1 MALKDYVF
9 DLSDVSV
16 NGLAGD
22 ISVKSSGQTLA
33 TVSAASILTTPVV
46 INGYGTFTFNGG
58 KVTFKADA
66 ALPVGSYT
74 VTTAND
80 SDHVSLDAF
89 NASKASKGI
98 TLVADA
104 GAEFVG
110 TTGDDTVSITAASAS
125 ASVRGGFG
133 ADTFVFGSD
142 VASSVEDYKYSEGD
156 VVSLGFSASNIAL
169 DSIGTFTA
177 DSASVKAD
185 ENNSEGLFYVDLN
198 KDDGS
203 KVLMATASGHKS
215 DVSVTLSDKA
225 GLVDVSAA
233 DTAVVDLGTG
243 SDTVKS
249 ADSTALTLKVGRAD
263 GNNSIATSLD
273 ANDTLQI
280 ISGDMGDIKATGSN
294 VTIAATTLTGALN
307 NTDGT
312 YSVNVQFGSEA
323 AKKLV
328 YNLGGT
334 SVNYAADAG
343 YYLGKGDGKLVVTAN
358 TASVDVDMAK
368 STSGITGVDLTGA
381 AAGKDVNIVAKGDT
395 SIDASSVAHAGATW
409 TFDLTA
415 KDSSTGKDKLV
426 LTNATGKDVVK
437 LSTTGGVDEIT
448 GFNAS
453 EDVIELT
460 GVSELAKDTFSVSAD
475 TNLVLKDGATITLAS
490 DVKTGDVTIVLGD
503 KTEKVAFADTS
514 KKAVVTKDTT
524 KVINTSA
531 AAGSVDFVVDVDAE
545 NGVGVIDLANSGV
558 GKAQFIGEF
567 GNVSVDTSAAAA
579 LVIGN
584 ENDNTI
590 TVNGDKSAAVWAG
603 AKSDNNINL
612 TAATAQDIVWTGSL
626 DGKNTVTG
634 FGNND
639 VVYVYDANLTA
650 QDVASKLSVK
660 KSTGDVVFTTSDT
673 ASLTLSA
680 IGAVGKTI
688 NVMGADEKGYK
699 AVVGDFTAT
708 NTVDFDKDASIF
720 LTEKNGKLEVGNTA
734 VAEGTVTAIDLSGT
748 LEGNDKL
755 YVGVKDIDASGSAGS
770 FLLIGNNANGAI
782 LKGGQTGNAIWGGGN
797 ASQTMTGVAGVTD
810 IFWFGTQDGHDTAAA
825 FETAKDVVFLYN
837 ATNINE
843 IELGFGANTNVIF
856 SATGST
862 LTLNGVTE
870 NTVGN
875 VTFMLNDG
883 AGAGT
888 YKYYNYDAD
897 SKSFVEK
904 K

>member
-1 MALKDYVF
+1 MALNNYVF
-9 DLSDVSV
+9 DLSGVSADGSV
-16 NGLAGD
+16 GD
-22 ISVKSSGQTLA
+22 ISVKSGVQTLA
-33 TVSAASILTTPVV
+33 TASAAGISITPVV
-46 INGYGTFTFNGG
+46 IDGFGTFTFNNG

-74 VTTAND
+74 VTTAGD
-80 SDHVSLDAF
+80 SNHVSLEAF

-98 TLVADA
+98 TLVANGA
-104 GAEFVG
+104 AEFVG
-110 TTGDDTVSITAASAS
+110 TTGDDTVSVTADS

-142 VASSVEDYKYSEGD
+142 VASTVEDYKYSEGD
-156 VVSLGFSASNIAL
+156 VVSLGFDASAIAL
-169 DSIGTFTA
+169 ASDGTFTA
-177 DSASVKAD
+177 DTASVKAD
-185 ENNSEGLFYVDLN
+185 ESNSEGLFYVDLN
-198 KDDGS
+198 KNGS

-215 DVSVTLSDKA
+215 EVSVTLSDKA

-243 SDTVKS
+243 SDTVKG

-280 ISGDMGDIKATGSN
+280 ISGDMGDIKATGGN
-294 VTIAATTLTGALN
+294 VTIAATTLTSALN
-307 NTDGT
+307 SNDAT

-328 YNLGGT
+328 YNLGDT
-334 SVNYAADAG
+334 DVDYAADAG
-343 YYLGKGDGKLVVTAN
+343 YYLGNGNGKLVVNAN

-368 STSGITGVDLTGA
+368 STSGIKGVDLTSA

-395 SIDASSVAHAGATW
+395 SINANTAAHADATW

-415 KDSSTGKDKLV
+415 KDSSTGKDELV

-448 GFNAS
+448 GFNAT

-460 GVSELAKDTFSVSAD
+460 GVSELAKDTFSVD
-475 TNLVLKDGATITLAS
+475 TDTKLVLKDGATITLAS

-503 KTEKVAFADTS
+503 KTEKVAFADKAS

-524 KVINTSA
+524 KVINTSSG
-531 AAGSVDFVVDVDAE
+531 AGSVDFVVDADAE

-590 TVNGDKSAAVWAG
+590 TVTGDKSAAVWAG

-650 QDVASKLSVK
+650 QDVVSKLSVDK
-660 KSTGDVVFTTSDT
+660 VTNDVVFATSDT
-673 ASLTLSA
+673 ASLTLTN
-680 IGAVGKTI
+680 GATVGTI
-688 NVMGADEKGYK
+688 NVMGADENGYK
-699 AVVGDFTAT
+699 VAVGTT
-708 NTVDFDKDASIF
+708 TVAFDKDASIF
-720 LTEKNGKLEVGNTA
+720 LTRKDGSLTVDNAA
-734 VAEGTVTAIDLSGT
+734 VTEGTVTAIDLSGT

-755 YVGVKDIDASGSAGS
+755 YVGVKDIDASRSAGS
-770 FLLIGNNANGAI
+770 FLLIGNNANGAT

-862 LTLNGVTE
+862 LTLGGVTE

-875 VTFMLNDG
+875 VTFMLND
-883 AGAGT
+883 GAGT

>member
-9 DLSDVSV
+9 DLSDVSKDGSTG
-16 NGLAGD
+16 N
-22 ISVKSSGQTLA
+22 ISVKSDSQTLA
-33 TVSAASILTTPVV
+33 TVSAAGIANTPVV
-46 INGYGTFTFNGG
+46 IDGFGTFTFDSN

-74 VTTAND
+74 VKTADNANY
-80 SDHVSLDAF
+80 VSLEAF

-104 GAEFVG
+104 AAEFVG

-142 VASSVEDYKYSEGD
+142 VGSTVEDYKYSEGD
-156 VVSLGFSASNIAL
+156 VVSLGFSSDDIAL

-177 DSASVKAD
+177 GSAIVKAD

-198 KDDGS
+198 KNDGS

-243 SDTVKS
+243 KDTVKG

-263 GNNSIATSLD
+263 GNNSIATALD

-280 ISGDMGDIKATGSN
+280 TSGDMSEIQADTSGN
-294 VTIAATTLTGALN
+294 VTIAATTLGSALSRSDASN
-307 NTDGT
+307 
-312 YSVNVQFGSEA
+312 SVSVQFGSDA
-323 AKKLV
+323 AKKMV
-328 YNLGGT
+328 YNVNSAIA
-334 SVNYAADAG
+334 SVNYDKDAA
-343 YYLGKGDGKLVVTAN
+343 YYLGGGTGKLVVGATDD
-358 TASVDVDMAK
+358 SVSIDVAK
-368 STSGITGVDLTGA
+368 STSGIANVDLNA
-381 AAGKDVNIVAKGDT
+381 ADKDVNIVAKGNT
-395 SIDASSVAHAGATW
+395 SIDASAAHAGKTW

-415 KDSSTGKDKLV
+415 SDSVAVNKLD
-426 LTNATGKDVVK
+426 LAGATGKDVIK
-437 LSTTGGVDEIT
+437 LSTTGGKDEIT
-448 GFNAS
+448 AFNAS
-453 EDVIELT
+453 EDVLELS
-460 GVSELAKDTFSVSAD
+460 GVSEITKDTFSTANA
-475 TNLVLKDGATITLAS
+475 TNLVLKGGATITLTSAVGTE
-490 DVKTGDVTIVLGD
+490 DIEIVVGD
-503 KTEKVAFADTS
+503 KTEKVAISNAATHN
-514 KKAVVTKDTT
+514 VTVGKDTT
-524 KVINTSA
+524 KVINIDNTVSGVNFVA
-531 AAGSVDFVVDVDAE
+531 AADDE
-545 NGVGVIDLANSGV
+545 NGVGVVDLANSGV

-590 TVNGDKSAAVWAG
+590 TVNGDKSVAVWAG
-603 AKSDNNINL
+603 AKSDNNIVL
-612 TAATAQDIVWTGSL
+612 TGANAQDIVWTGSL

-634 FGNND
+634 FGDND

-650 QDVASKLSVK
+650 QDVASKLSV

-688 NVMGADEKGYK
+688 NVMGADENGYK
-699 AVVGDFTAT
+699 VAVGTT
-708 NTVDFDKDASIF
+708 TVAFDKDASIF
-720 LTEKNGKLEVGNTA
+720 LTRKDGSLTVDNAA
-734 VAEGTVTAIDLSGT
+734 VTEGTVTAIDLSGT

-755 YVGVKDIDASGSAGS
+755 YVGVKDINASGSAGS
-770 FLLIGNNANGAI
+770 FLLIGNNANGAT

-862 LTLNGVTE
+862 LTLGDVTE

-883 AGAGT
+883 AGA